1 MAMKGGGSKPTQS
14 QQGSFTKP
22 TYQAI
27 NQYRYGKKG
36 QSGAVSKAGSGTN
49 RSY

>member
-1 MAMKGGGSKPTQS
+1 MAMKGGGYKPSKS

-22 TYQAI
+22 TYQQI

-36 QSGAVSKAGSGTN
+36 QSGAVSKSNSGTN
-49 RSY
+49 KSY